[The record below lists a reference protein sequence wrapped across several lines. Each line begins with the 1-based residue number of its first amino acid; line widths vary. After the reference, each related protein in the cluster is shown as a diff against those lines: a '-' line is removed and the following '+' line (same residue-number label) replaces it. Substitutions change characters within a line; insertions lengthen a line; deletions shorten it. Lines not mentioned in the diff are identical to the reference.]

1 MLIAIRGRVEMPA
14 FQRVVRFAR
23 LAALISAGWTFL
35 CAALLAGWWAWS
47 GDAYPVSSIVQLLS
61 PDRTYVTAG
70 FGETDWTLKEAVIDW
85 LLAVPAIVP
94 LLVALALL
102 VIFYRW
108 LAVIDKRE
116 LEIRPHSD

>member
-1 MLIAIRGRVEMPA
+1 VQP
-14 FQRVVRFAR
+14 
-23 LAALISAGWTFL
+23 
-35 CAALLAGWWAWS
+35 LLAGWWAWS
-47 GDAYPVSSIVQLLS
+47 GDAYPMSSIVQLLS

-70 FGETDWTLKEAVIDW
+70 FGGTEWTLKEALIDW
-85 LLAVPAIVP
+85 LLDVPAIVS

-116 LEIRPHSD
+116 HRD